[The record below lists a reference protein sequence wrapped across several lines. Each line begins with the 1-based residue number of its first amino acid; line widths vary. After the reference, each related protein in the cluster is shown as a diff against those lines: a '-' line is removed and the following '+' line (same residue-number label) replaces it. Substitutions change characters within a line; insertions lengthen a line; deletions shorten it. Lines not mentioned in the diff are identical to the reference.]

1 MLAQMIYDASVRASA
16 PPKAAASK
24 SCSVS
29 SCLPKLILT
38 ELSAGLSTLPL
49 ELFGGICCHLAQN
62 DLAQFAQICLFANDA
77 SERRL
82 WKHLNLVE
90 GEADLPAQWCRMGP
104 RPSIYYGF
112 TQRCYRELLFHLE
125 DRPDLAGSVEKLTIA
140 AHRNYSCMTASL
152 LNMVGPTLRELE
164 IRATCESRCMLST
177 PSLQPWLVDPDVAF
191 KWVEPMPRVTKMKV
205 AFPFEWAKLWT
216 SLLAAT
222 PNLKQLHFAPLE
234 GYTGGWDLDLDAE
247 IEPIY
252 AAYEETPPTP
262 DLPSLTLLSI
272 EQMSTELESAIIKLI
287 KSSSAPT
294 VKLIMGDPAG
304 YYVERTQKFNKFL
317 TEWMDSGRLELEI
330 ELPKADWEEKEAFW
344 DEERE
349 AEKAARA
356 AEVASW
362 PVPDVEEYKEEEM
375 EPVTP
380 QWSQVDGWPSD
391 LGLGLWGPVSE

>member
-1 MLAQMIYDASVRASA
+1 MLAQIHDASVRASTT
-16 PPKAAASK
+16 PKAAASK
-24 SCSVS
+24 SCLVPSRYS
-29 SCLPKLILT
+29 KLIRT
-38 ELSAGLSTLPL
+38 EHSAGLSSLPL
-49 ELFGGICCHLAQN
+49 ELFGGICGHLGQH
-62 DLAQFAQICLFANDA
+62 DLAQFAQTCLFANDA

-90 GEADLPAQWCRMGP
+90 GESDLPAQWYRMGP
-104 RPSIYYGF
+104 RSSVYYGF

-125 DRPDLAGSVEKLTIA
+125 DRVDLASSVEKLTIA

-164 IRATCESRCMLST
+164 IRATCESRNLLST

-191 KWVEPMPRVTKMKV
+191 KWVEPMLRVTKMKV

-222 PNLKQLHFAPLE
+222 PNLQQLHFAPLE
-234 GYTGGWDLDLDAE
+234 GYAGGWDLDLDAE
-247 IEPIY
+247 IEPIF
-252 AAYEETPPTP
+252 AEYEDTPSTP
-262 DLPSLTLLSI
+262 ELPFLTILSI

-287 KSSSAPT
+287 KSSLAPT
-294 VKLIMGDPAG
+294 VRLIMGDPAG
-304 YYVERTQKFNKFL
+304 YYLQRGQEFNKFL

-330 ELPKADWEEKEAFW
+330 ELPKPDWEEKDAFW
-344 DEERE
+344 EEERE
-349 AEKAARA
+349 VERATWA

-362 PVPDVEEYKEEEM
+362 PVQDIEEYKEEEM
-375 EPVTP
+375 EPVTR
-380 QWSQVDGWPSD
+380 QFAQEGGWPTD